1 MRTWRHTRGDLTV
14 TERRT
19 RLSEAGA
26 WAVVVGVV
34 GLFSALVGAMIWQAE
49 PSLEVS
55 ARRDAD
61 LPVILAAPAPVP
73 PPQPAPVTRDG
84 RVLMI
89 RNPAW
94 AVRPTP
100 EYPARAAAAGIA
112 EGEVELECEALAEG
126 RVGACRVIRE
136 TPPDVGFAEAAEASM
151 RAARLHAS
159 QIDGTDVDSRIGFRV
174 RFRLQ

>member
-1 MRTWRHTRGDLTV
+1 M
-14 TERRT
+14 
-19 RLSEAGA
+19 
-26 WAVVVGVV
+26 VGVV
-34 GLFSALVGAMIWQAE
+34 GLFSALVGAMIWQAGT
-49 PSLEVS
+49 SLNMTAE
-55 ARRDAD
+55 RDVDQPA
-61 LPVILAAPAPVP
+61 ILVVPDPVP

-136 TPPDVGFAEAAEASM
+136 TPPDVGFAEAAQVSM

-159 QIDGTDVDSRIGFRV
+159 QIDGTDVDFPH
-174 RFRLQ
+174 RLPGQVPIAIAPARHARRLRCGEARA

>member
-26 WAVVVGVV
+26 WAVVIAVV

-61 LPVILAAPAPVP
+61 QPVILAAPDPVP

-100 EYPARAAAAGIA
+100 EYPARAIAAGIA

-136 TPPDVGFAEAAEASM
+136 TPQGVGFAEAAQVSM

>member
-26 WAVVVGVV
+26 WAVVIAIV
-34 GLFSALVGAMIWQAE
+34 GLFSALVGAVIWRAE
-49 PSLEVS
+49 TSPEMS

-61 LPVILAAPAPVP
+61 QPMILVAPDPVP
-73 PPQPAPVTRDG
+73 PPQSVPVTRDG

-89 RNPAW
+89 RDPAW
-94 AVRPTP
+94 AVRPIP
-100 EYPARAAAAGIA
+100 EYPARAAAAGVA

-136 TPPDVGFAEAAEASM
+136 TPQDAGFAEAAQVSM

-159 QIDGTDVDSRIGFRV
+159 QIDGTDVDSRIRFRV
-174 RFRLQ
+174 RFQLE

>member
-1 MRTWRHTRGDLTV
+1 M
-14 TERRT
+14 
-19 RLSEAGA
+19 
-26 WAVVVGVV
+26 VGVV

-61 LPVILAAPAPVP
+61 QPVILAAPDPVP

-100 EYPARAAAAGIA
+100 EYPARAIIAGIA

-136 TPPDVGFAEAAEASM
+136 TPQGVGFAEAAQVSM

-174 RFRLQ
+174 RFRLE